1 MDWFLY
7 DIGLRHEWVK
17 LQIFETL
24 LTVELLMI
32 GRDLFNNLD
41 QALRLIENRS
51 LLFEVV
57 SVITIGSFF

>member
-1 MDWFLY
+1 MLFLN
-7 DIGLRHEWVK
+7 IESLVK

-57 SVITIGSFF
+57 SVITIGNFL

>member
-1 MDWFLY
+1 MLFLN
-7 DIGLRHEWVK
+7 IESLVK

-57 SVITIGSFF
+57 SVITIENFF

>member
-1 MDWFLY
+1 MLFLN
-7 DIGLRHEWVK
+7 IESLVK

-51 LLFEVV
+51 LLFKVV
-57 SVITIGSFF
+57 SVITIENFF

>member
-1 MDWFLY
+1 MLFLN
-7 DIGLRHEWVK
+7 IESLVK

-57 SVITIGSFF
+57 SVITIGNFF

>member
-57 SVITIGSFF
+57 SVITIESFF

>member
-1 MDWFLY
+1 MLFLN
-7 DIGLRHEWVK
+7 IESLVK
-17 LQIFETL
+17 LQMFETL
-24 LTVELLMI
+24 LTVKLLMI

-57 SVITIGSFF
+57 SVITIENFF

>member
-1 MDWFLY
+1 MLFLN
-7 DIGLRHEWVK
+7 IESLVK

-41 QALRLIENRS
+41 QTLRLIENRS

-57 SVITIGSFF
+57 SVITIGNFF

>member
-1 MDWFLY
+1 MLFLN
-7 DIGLRHEWVK
+7 IESLVK
-17 LQIFETL
+17 LQMFETL

-41 QALRLIENRS
+41 QALRLTENRS

-57 SVITIGSFF
+57 SVITIENFF

>member
-7 DIGLRHEWVK
+7 DIGLRREWVK

-32 GRDLFNNLD
+32 GWDLFNNLD
-41 QALRLIENRS
+41 QALRLIETRS

-57 SVITIGSFF
+57 SVITIENFF

>member
-1 MDWFLY
+1 MLFLN
-7 DIGLRHEWVK
+7 IESLVK
-17 LQIFETL
+17 LQMFETL

-57 SVITIGSFF
+57 SVITIGNFF

>member
-32 GRDLFNNLD
+32 GWDLFNNLD
-41 QALRLIENRS
+41 QALRLIEDRS
-51 LLFEVV
+51 LLFEVI
-57 SVITIGSFF
+57 SVITIENFF

>member
-1 MDWFLY
+1 MLFLN
-7 DIGLRHEWVK
+7 IESLVK
-17 LQIFETL
+17 LQMFETL

-57 SVITIGSFF
+57 SVITIENFF

>member
-1 MDWFLY
+1 MLFLN
-7 DIGLRHEWVK
+7 IESLVK

-57 SVITIGSFF
+57 SVTIIENFF

>member
-1 MDWFLY
+1 MLFLN
-7 DIGLRHEWVK
+7 IESLVK

-57 SVITIGSFF
+57 SVITIETFF